1 MHLQTTKLSAFAVVA
16 IFGIAGTQ
24 PTRAEISSL
33 SVTSAKDIGPFR
45 DKLYREVEAQLRV
58 HRPGRSLL
66 RPSNDSVSQE
76 GLRP

>member
-1 MHLQTTKLSAFAVVA
+1 MHSQTTKLSAFAVVA

-45 DKLYREVEAQLRV
+45 DKPYRGGGSAIARY
-58 HRPGRSLL
+58 RPGRSLL
-66 RPSNDSVSQE
+66 RPSNDSVSQK
-76 GLRP
+76 